1 MKNLILK
8 SILGL
13 GLLTGAAQASSFLE
27 YSLAQSSA
35 QESQI
40 FGIQPVSEIVGSDS
54 IVHKFKYGTS
64 TERARIFFLGTVAPD
79 KNNEMGLGFGGE
91 WHTKITQ
98 DWDWFIGTEI
108 IFAKQ
113 DTAGK
118 SEILSTNA
126 NKVNYITD
134 SGISR
139 TPTKMTYNKD
149 TFNFQI
155 GLTLGTTYNISKNLD
170 LVGQYKYGSNNYSIG
185 YKNEGTNISN
195 DINFKQDTHEIGI
208 GLAYKF

>member
-1 MKNLILK
+1 MKNLITK
-8 SILGL
+8 TILGL
-13 GLLTGAAQASSFLE
+13 TLLTGAAQANSFFE

-54 IVHKFKYGTS
+54 IVHKFKYGIA
-64 TERARIFFLGTVAPD
+64 TERSRIFFLGTVAPD

-98 DWDWFIGTEI
+98 DWDWFLGTEI

-113 DTAGK
+113 ATSGDSVT
-118 SEILSTNA
+118 LSTNA
-126 NKVNYITD
+126 NKVNFVTD
-134 SGISR
+134 QNISR
-139 TPTKMTYNKD
+139 TPTKMTYEKD
-149 TFNFQI
+149 TFDFQI

-170 LVGQYKYGSNNYSIG
+170 LVGQYKYGANNYSVS

-195 DINFKQDTHEIGI
+195 DMNFKQDTHEFGI